1 MSVHGC
7 WEGKKEEMRREE
19 GREGGGRE
27 GGRGRAGRRGKER
40 PVPLSWTVLC
50 ISLPWALVIAVWVGF
65 VILLEESILQKLL
78 KTSGILGREQ

>member
-1 MSVHGC
+1 MGQ
-7 WEGKKEEMRREE
+7 
-19 GREGGGRE
+19 
-27 GGRGRAGRRGKER
+27 ER